1 MKAQENIIMNTKK
14 ILNKME
20 DKDKQYLEAL
30 EKSRKNTVLKAVAD
44 LYENVKEEG
53 LSTITVT
60 INLNPYNIGY
70 KINKTYTKI

>member
-1 MKAQENIIMNTKK
+1 
-14 ILNKME
+14 ME

-30 EKSRKNTVLKAVAD
+30 EISRKNTILKGVAD
-44 LYENVKEEG
+44 LYENVKEDG
-53 LSTITVT
+53 LSTITLT

>member
-1 MKAQENIIMNTKK
+1 
-14 ILNKME
+14 ME

>member
-1 MKAQENIIMNTKK
+1 MNTKK
-14 ILNKME
+14 TLNKME

-30 EKSRKNTVLKAVAD
+30 EISRKNTILKGVAD
-44 LYENVKEEG
+44 LYENVKEDG
-53 LSTITVT
+53 LSTITLT

>member
-1 MKAQENIIMNTKK
+1 VVVVNTKIATKK

-20 DKDKQYLEAL
+20 DKQYLEAL
-30 EKSRKNTVLKAVAD
+30 EKSRKNIVLKAVAD
-44 LYENVKEEG
+44 LYENVKEDG

-70 KINKTYTKI
+70 KINKTYNKI

>member
-1 MKAQENIIMNTKK
+1 MVVNIMMNTKK

-20 DKDKQYLEAL
+20 DKKYLEGL

-60 INLNPYNIGY
+60 INFNPYNIGY
-70 KINKTYTKI
+70 KINKTYTKL

>member
-1 MKAQENIIMNTKK
+1 
-14 ILNKME
+14 ME
-20 DKDKQYLEAL
+20 DKKYLEGL

-60 INLNPYNIGY
+60 INFNPYNIGY
-70 KINKTYTKI
+70 KINKTYNKI

>member
-1 MKAQENIIMNTKK
+1 
-14 ILNKME
+14 ME
-20 DKDKQYLEAL
+20 DKKYLEGL
-30 EKSRKNTVLKAVAD
+30 EKSRKNIVLKAVAD

-70 KINKTYTKI
+70 KINKTYNKI